1 MLDIILIILG
11 VLCLIT
17 GLMGCILPFLPGPP
31 VAYLGLVLLHFTDK
45 VQYTTTQLIVWL
57 LIVLV
62 VQVLDYFT
70 PMLGSKYSGG
80 SRWGN
85 WGCIIGTLIGLLFL
99 PWGVIFGP
107 FLGAVIGELLGNKEF
122 SQALRSGVGSLI
134 GFLLGT
140 FLKFVVCGYFCYQFI
155 VGFIRSEN
163 SFCTD
168 LNYKFLL
175 LFGTKRGKTRPRQQ
189 RNDIPYSVLSA
200 LSANAQSEGD
210 SG

>member
-99 PWGVIFGP
+99 PWGVIF
-107 FLGAVIGELLGNKEF
+107 LGAVIGELLGNKEF

-155 VGFIRSEN
+155 VGFIRS
-163 SFCTD
+163 
-168 LNYKFLL
+168 
-175 LFGTKRGKTRPRQQ
+175 
-189 RNDIPYSVLSA
+189 
-200 LSANAQSEGD
+200 
-210 SG
+210 

>member
-99 PWGVIFGP
+99 
-107 FLGAVIGELLGNKEF
+107 GAVIGELLGNKEF

-155 VGFIRSEN
+155 VGFIRS
-163 SFCTD
+163 
-168 LNYKFLL
+168 
-175 LFGTKRGKTRPRQQ
+175 
-189 RNDIPYSVLSA
+189 
-200 LSANAQSEGD
+200 
-210 SG
+210 

>member
-17 GLMGCILPFLPGPP
+17 GLMGCIRPFLPGPP

-155 VGFIRSEN
+155 VGFIRS
-163 SFCTD
+163 
-168 LNYKFLL
+168 
-175 LFGTKRGKTRPRQQ
+175 
-189 RNDIPYSVLSA
+189 
-200 LSANAQSEGD
+200 
-210 SG
+210 

>member
-17 GLMGCILPFLPGPP
+17 GLMVCILPFLPGPP

-155 VGFIRSEN
+155 VGFIRS
-163 SFCTD
+163 
-168 LNYKFLL
+168 
-175 LFGTKRGKTRPRQQ
+175 
-189 RNDIPYSVLSA
+189 
-200 LSANAQSEGD
+200 
-210 SG
+210 

>member
-155 VGFIRSEN
+155 V
-163 SFCTD
+163 C
-168 LNYKFLL
+168 LL
-175 LFGTKRGKTRPRQQ
+175 YTS
-189 RNDIPYSVLSA
+189 DA
-200 LSANAQSEGD
+200 ADE
-210 SG
+210 

>member
-1 MLDIILIILG
+1 MDILFIIIG
-11 VLCLIT
+11 ILCLLT
-17 GLMGCILPFLPGPP
+17 GLAGCFLPVIPGPP

-155 VGFIRSEN
+155 VGFIRS
-163 SFCTD
+163 
-168 LNYKFLL
+168 
-175 LFGTKRGKTRPRQQ
+175 
-189 RNDIPYSVLSA
+189 
-200 LSANAQSEGD
+200 
-210 SG
+210 

>member
-70 PMLGSKYSGG
+70 PMLG
-80 SRWGN
+80 
-85 WGCIIGTLIGLLFL
+85 IIGTLIGLLFL

-155 VGFIRSEN
+155 VGFIRS
-163 SFCTD
+163 
-168 LNYKFLL
+168 
-175 LFGTKRGKTRPRQQ
+175 
-189 RNDIPYSVLSA
+189 
-200 LSANAQSEGD
+200 
-210 SG
+210 